1 MKTIGLI
8 GGMSWES
15 SCEYYRIVNET
26 VKDRLGGL
34 HSAKIIM
41 VSVDFA
47 EIEILQHEGRW
58 DETARILIAAAQRV
72 ERGGGDF
79 VVICTNTMH
88 KVAEDVQKGI
98 QIPLL
103 HIADATAE
111 RVKSQGL
118 NKVGL
123 LGTKFT
129 MEESFYKDRLIERH
143 GLEIIIPTE
152 PERDSVHRVIY
163 DELCL
168 GEIKGASREG
178 YVQIMD
184 RLVEQGAQGI
194 ILGCT
199 EISLLVCQGDSAVPL
214 FDTTRIHAEAAVD
227 YALGS

>member
-15 SCEYYRIVNET
+15 SCEYYRIINET
-26 VKDRLGGL
+26 VRDRLGGL

-47 EIEILQHEGRW
+47 EIEILQHKGRW
-58 DETARILIAAAQRV
+58 DETARILIAAAQSV

-79 VVICTNTMH
+79 VLICTNTMH

-103 HIADATAE
+103 HIADATAD
-111 RVKSQGL
+111 RIKSQGL

-129 MEESFYKDRLIERH
+129 MEETFYKDRLIEKH
-143 GLEIIIPTE
+143 GLEIVIPAE
-152 PERDSVHRVIY
+152 PQREVVHRVIY

-184 RLVEQGAQGI
+184 RLVEEGAEGI

-214 FDTTRIHAEAAVD
+214 FDTTQIHAEAAVE